1 MKEIVQLMEEWQL
14 NAGDLRE
21 RMYRAPTPQE
31 RERWHG
37 LWLLAQGWSAIQV
50 AEALDRE
57 PHTIGNW
64 LANFRRGGAQGLVFE
79 QTGGSPPVLN
89 WGQQNQLKSA
99 VQNPPGE
106 AGVELSNW
114 NWKVVRQF
122 LKQSFDLGLSRSSCL
137 NYLHRLG
144 FVLKRPKKRLLKAK
158 DEARKAFVLQYRQIR
173 EEAQESGAKIFFVDE
188 AHFRADADLRGK
200 WVLKGEPAL
209 VDSTSPRWGEKACY
223 YSGVCLEAGEVEAME
238 IAGNSNAETST
249 AFLRQLREKHPGP
262 LVVIWDNGPAHRGE
276 AIRSYLTTP
285 DLQLRL
291 VALPAYSPDFNADEA
306 VWDWAREEVT
316 ANECLGTKAQVQE
329 KMNAFF
335 GGLAHRK
342 DEVKH
347 RCRTLLQARADA
359 LIFTP
364 SLPLPSLQNVVPTL
378 ALV

>member
-1 MKEIVQLMEEWQL
+1 ML
-14 NAGDLRE
+14 
-21 RMYRAPTPQE
+21 
-31 RERWHG
+31 
-37 LWLLAQGWSAIQV
+37 
-50 AEALDRE
+50 
-57 PHTIGNW
+57 
-64 LANFRRGGAQGLVFE
+64 
-79 QTGGSPPVLN
+79 
-89 WGQQNQLKSA
+89 
-99 VQNPPGE
+99 NPPGE

-122 LKQSFDLGLSRSSCL
+122 LKRSFDLGLSRSSCL

-158 DEARKAFVLQYRQIR
+158 DEERKAFIIQYSQIR
-173 EEAQESGAKIFFVDE
+173 EEAERIGAKIFFVDE

-209 VDSTSPRWGEKACY
+209 VDSTSPGWGEKACY
-223 YSGVCLEAGEVEAME
+223 YSGVCLESGEVEAME

-249 AFLRQLREKHPGP
+249 AFLQQLRENHPGP

-276 AIRSYLTTP
+276 AIRSYLATP
-285 DLQLRL
+285 DLHLRL
-291 VALPAYSPDFNADEA
+291 VALSAYSPDFNADEA

-335 GGLAHRK
+335 DGLTHRN
-342 DEVKH
+342 DEVRH

-359 LIFTP
+359 LMFTP
-364 SLPLPSLQNVVPTL
+364 AVPLPSLQNVVPTL